1 LIQRKARDRAAG
13 DESASAQGAHAM
25 AAPHKTPRTADE
37 IQAHSPGG
45 DAFALPDIP
54 DMMTGWVSLTSTNMQ
69 AWQTEL
75 TNFVARRL
83 EQDRLTMQRFAS
95 CRDLMQAAR
104 VQQDWFA
111 DAFAAYLEESRR
123 LAAIAIEPATVAATT
138 VSKGRLSEIA

>member
-1 LIQRKARDRAAG
+1 
-13 DESASAQGAHAM
+13 M
-25 AAPHKTPRTADE
+25 AAPQPNKTPRTVDE
-37 IQAHSPGG
+37 IGAHAPGG
-45 DAFALPDIP
+45 EAFALPDIP

-75 TNFVARRL
+75 TSFVARRL

-123 LAAIAIEPATVAATT
+123 LAAIAIEPATIAATT
-138 VSKGRLSEIA
+138 AGRGGRISEMV

>member
-1 LIQRKARDRAAG
+1 
-13 DESASAQGAHAM
+13 M
-25 AAPHKTPRTADE
+25 AAPHKTPRTPEE
-37 IQAHSPGG
+37 IEARSPGG
-45 DAFALPDIP
+45 DAFVLPDLP

-83 EQDRLTMQRFAS
+83 EHDRLTMQRFAS

-111 DAFAAYLEESRR
+111 DAFASYLEESRR

-138 VSKGRLSEIA
+138 ARRGRLAEIA

>member
-1 LIQRKARDRAAG
+1 
-13 DESASAQGAHAM
+13 M
-25 AAPHKTPRTADE
+25 AAPYKPATTPDE
-37 IQAHSPGG
+37 IEAHHPGG
-45 DAFALPDIP
+45 DAFVLPDLP
-54 DMMTGWVSLTSTNMQ
+54 DMMTGWVSLTSSNMQ
-69 AWQTEL
+69 TWQTEL

-83 EQDRLTMQRFAS
+83 EHDRVTMQRFAT

-138 VSKGRLSEIA
+138 ARRGRLSQIA